1 MMTEKTKEKDDDK
14 EEGVQVSSRF
24 TMLLMIGFAIII
36 VGIIILAVASFLSG
50 GSAGVGG
57 VIFIGPFPIVFG
69 AGPDATWLI
78 GISIAISVVMIVIF
92 LLMRKRESKLPI

>member
-1 MMTEKTKEKDDDK
+1 MTQETNEKDDV
-14 EEGVQVSSRF
+14 EEGIQVSSRF
-24 TMLLMIGFAIII
+24 TMLLMLGFAIII

-50 GSAGVGG
+50 GSASIGG

-69 AGPDATWLI
+69 AGPGAAWLI

-92 LLMRKRESKLPI
+92 LLMRKRESKLAI